1 MMQSLAEVEPVAL
14 DASFEC
20 ALGLSVRAE
29 GRPFS
34 VPAPDPRV
42 AERFESAMADV
53 AAGAPDVRRMV
64 LAFDRIGETVADGAA
79 PRRFGDKP
87 SGPGAHV
94 AGDFPD
100 TAVPKNAGNP
110 SVMDVRTVGYLP
122 DAPVHTVAGDSPEM
136 PVFKSGGPADAPVR
150 TVAGDS
156 PEMPAFKSSGPTEAP
171 VHTVAGDSPE
181 MPVFKSGG
189 PADAPVRTVAGDS
202 PEMPAFK
209 SSGPTEAPVHTVAGD
224 SPKMPTFK
232 SSGPA
237 EAPVRTAAS
246 NPPEMPAFK
255 SGGPA
260 KAPVRTVA
268 DDSLEMPTFKSGGPA
283 EAPVRTAAGNPPGMS
298 LRTVDGNSPGTAG
311 HVVLDATG
319 DMPVR
324 EVRVAKSTL
333 PEQAQI
339 IAPAPLPIEMPV
351 ATVLRQQP
359 ASPAPSDAVRTFV
372 AAAEAVADA
381 ILVSSGFADGEGS
394 VIVRLQPEVL
404 GGSEVR
410 IAAKDGTL
418 TVVVNAATQ
427 DVQEMVEA
435 NRVRFEQHL
444 SEKVHSWRISVA
456 VRRGGKLDERI

>member
-14 DASFEC
+14 ETSFEC
-20 ALGLSVRAE
+20 VPGLSVRAE

-122 DAPVHTVAGDSPEM
+122 DAPV
-136 PVFKSGGPADAPVR
+136 R
-150 TVAGDS
+150 
-156 PEMPAFKSSGPTEAP
+156 
-171 VHTVAGDSPE
+171 TVAGDSPE

-224 SPKMPTFK
+224 SPKMP
-232 SSGPA
+232 
-237 EAPVRTAAS
+237 V
-246 NPPEMPAFK
+246 
-255 SGGPA
+255 
-260 KAPVRTVA
+260 
-268 DDSLEMPTFKSGGPA
+268 FKSGGPA

-319 DMPVR
+319 DMPAR

>member
-1 MMQSLAEVEPVAL
+1 MQSLAEVEPVAL

-122 DAPVHTVAGDSPEM
+122 D
-136 PVFKSGGPADAPVR
+136 
-150 TVAGDS
+150 
-156 PEMPAFKSSGPTEAP
+156 AP